1 MFKSLHPNIR
11 IRIYTSF
18 MSRMIGSM
26 IFPFMAVY
34 FVQETNATIAGV
46 LMMINIIIQFLAS
59 LYGGHLADRIGRKR
73 MMVLGETAK
82 TAAFIGMAAVN
93 TPTYTSAAITFAM
106 LMIISIASGMITP
119 AQEAMLID
127 VSTPETRAY
136 MYSINYW
143 ATNLSLMIGLA
154 IGGWLFQDYMFQL
167 LLGLVV
173 MSVITLVIT
182 RAFIQETYTVSSAM
196 KQKSRLGLKSLFE
209 SYRSVSKDTAFLL
222 FVLSGI
228 AILSLEF
235 QRSNYLTVRLEKDI
249 TEMGFSIFS
258 FDFSLD
264 GLRLV
269 SLLTVENTLLIV
281 LFTGLVTKLIKGRNE
296 RLVMYIGFVLF
307 GLGFAMMAVS
317 NNPFLLVTA
326 VLILSIGELMYV
338 PTRQTMLADMVD
350 DTKRGTYMAFH
361 GFVFQFGKLIG
372 AGGIIV
378 GEAVGQYAMGIS
390 YILLTILGIL
400 FCEMARRQ
408 RFTSLGRTAVKEKS
422 KLI

>member
-46 LMMINIIIQFLAS
+46 LMMINIIVQFLAS

-73 MMVLGETAK
+73 MMVLGEAAK
-82 TAAFIGMAAVN
+82 TAAFIGMVAAN
-93 TPTYTSAAITFAM
+93 TPTYTSVTITFAM
-106 LMIISIASGMITP
+106 LMVIGIASGMIMP

-136 MYSINYW
+136 MYAINYW
-143 ATNLSLMIGLA
+143 ATNLSLMVGLT
-154 IGGWLFQDYMFQL
+154 IGGWLFQDYMFHL

-173 MSVITLVIT
+173 MSVITLAIT
-182 RAFIQETYTVSSAM
+182 MAFIQETYTVSSVE
-196 KQKSRLGLKSLFE
+196 QNSRLGLKSLFE
-209 SYRSVSKDTAFLL
+209 SYRSVSRDTAFLL

-235 QRSNYLTVRLEKDI
+235 QRSNYLTVRMEKDI
-249 TEMGFSIFS
+249 SEMVFSIFS
-258 FDFSLD
+258 FNFFVD

-281 LFTGLVTKLIKGRNE
+281 LFTGLVTKLIKGHNE
-296 RLVMYIGFVLF
+296 RFVMYTGFTLF

-317 NNPFLLVTA
+317 NNPFILVAA

-338 PTRQTMLADMVD
+338 PMRQSMLADMVD

-372 AGGIIV
+372 AGGIIM
-378 GEAVGQYAMGIS
+378 GEAVGKYAMGIS
-390 YILLTILGIL
+390 YVLLIILGIL

-408 RFTSLGRTAVKEKS
+408 RFTSMGRTAIKEKS